1 MVDMELCRLS
11 VEMIVYQIINMVQIY
26 SLNDAGLY
34 DQLDVV
40 KNNGSIRSSIF
51 SGFTVAVE
59 ELF

>member
-1 MVDMELCRLS
+1 
-11 VEMIVYQIINMVQIY
+11 MVQIY